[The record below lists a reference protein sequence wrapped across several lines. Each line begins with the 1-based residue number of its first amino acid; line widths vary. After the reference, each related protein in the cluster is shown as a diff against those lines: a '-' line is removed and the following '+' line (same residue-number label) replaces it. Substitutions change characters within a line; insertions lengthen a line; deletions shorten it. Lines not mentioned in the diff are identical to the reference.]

1 MVDCGK
7 AGLRA
12 ALTAPSGLDELVM
25 LLGVRLSAGFRK
37 DGSRIG
43 GGFDVGVAKSWVA
56 MAVEEV
62 FSGDDS
68 GDMGTFG
75 GGEAIAAMQDAGC
88 RLKEGSSHRRN
99 GND

>member
-12 ALTAPSGLDELVM
+12 ALTAPSGLDELIM
-25 LLGVRLSAGFRK
+25 LLGVRLSAGFRR

-43 GGFDVGVAKSWVA
+43 GGFDVGVAKSWA
-56 MAVEEV
+56 AIAAEEV
-62 FSGDDS
+62 FSEDES
-68 GDMGTFG
+68 GDTGTFG

-88 RLKEGSSHRRN
+88 KAQGRVKSQE
-99 GND
+99 DWK